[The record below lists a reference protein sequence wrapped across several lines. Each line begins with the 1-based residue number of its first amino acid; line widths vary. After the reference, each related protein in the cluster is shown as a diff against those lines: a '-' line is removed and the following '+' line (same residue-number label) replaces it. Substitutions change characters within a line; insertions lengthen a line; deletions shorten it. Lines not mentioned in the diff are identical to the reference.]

1 MNQMK
6 QTNLTEEI
14 KALEIN
20 STSNDQRDSQQEKN
34 NLSVENTDSIKKQ
47 LNDVKLKRNIK
58 RYEYKKQFSK

>member
-34 NLSVENTDSIKKQ
+34 NLSLENTDSIKKQ

>member
-14 KALEIN
+14 KALDIN